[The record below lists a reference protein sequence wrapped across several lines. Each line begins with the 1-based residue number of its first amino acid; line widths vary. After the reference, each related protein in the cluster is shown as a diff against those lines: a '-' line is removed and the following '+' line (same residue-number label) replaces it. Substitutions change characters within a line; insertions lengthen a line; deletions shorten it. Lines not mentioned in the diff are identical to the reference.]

1 MVLPQLRA
9 SSLKHVI
16 YNHSVL
22 IIRDVTLQP
31 AESTMQLEL
40 MLGAKNNPFVTAI
53 CFSFFEFSFQILC
66 DSFQR
71 RKGAFHFFQ
80 LMKHD
85 EPESIKWLDSFH
97 N

>member
-40 MLGAKNNPFVTAI
+40 MLGAKKQHFCDCNLFFFLRILVSNFV
-53 CFSFFEFSFQILC
+53 
-66 DSFQR
+66 
-71 RKGAFHFFQ
+71 
-80 LMKHD
+80 
-85 EPESIKWLDSFH
+85 
-97 N
+97 

>member
-1 MVLPQLRA
+1 MDVVLPQLRA

-22 IIRDVTLQP
+22 IIRDVSLQP

-40 MLGAKNNPFVTAI
+40 MLGTKKLLTVLTAKR
-53 CFSFFEFSFQILC
+53 FFLFLLC
-66 DSFQR
+66 DSFQGGR
-71 RKGAFHFFQ
+71 VLYFFFRWWSMA
-80 LMKHD
+80 L
-85 EPESIKWLDSFH
+85 H

>member
-40 MLGAKNNPFVTAI
+40 MLGAKKQPF
-53 CFSFFEFSFQILC
+53 CDCNLFFFLRILV
-66 DSFQR
+66 SNFV
-71 RKGAFHFFQ
+71 
-80 LMKHD
+80 
-85 EPESIKWLDSFH
+85 
-97 N
+97 

>member
-22 IIRDVTLQP
+22 IIRDVSLQP

-40 MLGAKNNPFVTAI
+40 MLGTKKLRFLTAKR
-53 CFSFFEFSFQILC
+53 FFLFQMFFLC
-66 DSFQR
+66 DSFQGGR
-71 RKGAFHFFQ
+71 VLYFFPV
-80 LMKHD
+80 D
-85 EPESIKWLDSFH
+85 EAWLYTTNSSSL
-97 N
+97 